1 MWIFGLQFVLI
12 LVLLYW
18 PVDTEKKRTSIFT
31 ETPVGIV
38 FTIYVVL
45 QGILFLGSIDTITGG
60 TFVFGNLVG
69 KVYASE
75 VLALFI
81 TTYVLGYF
89 CTGAYFCYKNWIA
102 LFSEHCTS
110 EQWPANQ
117 ARLLMSVFVTTIS
130 IYVVWFF
137 IKFWV
142 NFAYTGV

>member
-1 MWIFGLQFVLI
+1 MWIFGLQFVFI
-12 LVLLYW
+12 LVLVSW
-18 PVDTEKKRTSIFT
+18 SVDKENKHTSTFT
-31 ETPVGIV
+31 ETLAGIV

-45 QGILFLGSIDTITGG
+45 QGMLFLGSIDTITGG
-60 TFVFGNLVG
+60 AFVFDNLVD

-89 CTGAYFCYKNWIA
+89 CIGAYFCYKNWVR
-102 LFSEHCTS
+102 LFSKRYTLER
-110 EQWPANQ
+110 PANQ
-117 ARLLMSVFVTTIS
+117 ARLLMSVFVITIS